1 MKATIE
7 FRTMTGLAQREI
19 SFNKDSNPENEFN
32 EIISKM
38 PLFIKR
44 AWDGIETETWSLQ
57 SHHITECSGNFW
69 QAMEIKL

>member
-19 SFNKDSNPENEFN
+19 SFSKDSNPETEFK

-38 PLFIKR
+38 PSFMKR
-44 AWDGIETETWSLQ
+44 AWELIETGTWSLQ
-57 SHHITECSGNFW
+57 SHHITECGGNFW